1 MKSASEISDMD
12 IRLNLDGRIDIEYYT
27 QKAQDMRAAYLAA
40 AFVEFKQGVKRRIVE
55 FYQKFICPDC
65 QPSH

>member
-1 MKSASEISDMD
+1 MKSANESNDMD
-12 IRLNLDGRIDIEYYT
+12 IRLNREGEIDIEYYR
-27 QKAQDMRAAYLAA
+27 QMAQNMRAAYLAA

-55 FYQKFICPDC
+55 FYQKFICLDC